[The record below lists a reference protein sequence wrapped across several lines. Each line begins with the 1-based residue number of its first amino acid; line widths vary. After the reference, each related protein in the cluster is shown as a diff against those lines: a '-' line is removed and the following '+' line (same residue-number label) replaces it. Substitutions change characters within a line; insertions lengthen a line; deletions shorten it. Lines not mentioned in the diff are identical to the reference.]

1 MNNEIDR
8 DSMLIYLNDL
18 RVMETIVKSDKQKIL
33 SISDKLEEKEKD
45 YKFKKV
51 ITIILLSHLKSQN

>member
-45 YKFKKV
+45 YKIKKV